1 MKTEIPA
8 IHRGGQREMAGALV
22 DRAIHNLSAEEIYAR
37 LLQGR
42 SEGNGAPKPPLSSIM
57 S

>member
-1 MKTEIPA
+1 
-8 IHRGGQREMAGALV
+8 MAGALV

-42 SEGNGAPKPPLSSIM
+42 SEGNGAPKPPLSSIV